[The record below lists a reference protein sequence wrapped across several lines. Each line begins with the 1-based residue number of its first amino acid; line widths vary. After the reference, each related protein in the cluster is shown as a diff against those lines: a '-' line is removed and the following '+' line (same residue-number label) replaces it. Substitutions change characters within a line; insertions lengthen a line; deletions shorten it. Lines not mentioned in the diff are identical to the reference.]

1 MDAAS
6 TRILVTNDD
15 GIHAP
20 GLRVL
25 ERIAGSL
32 SDDIWVVA
40 SETEQSASSHSLTL
54 TMPLR
59 VRRAAGR
66 RFAVSGTP
74 TDCVLIG
81 VNEILS
87 DRRPDLVLSGVN
99 AGGNLGEDVTYSG
112 TVAAAIEATLLKIPA
127 IALSQVR
134 RDGRPVRWRTAALHG
149 ADIVRRLVALSWPAE
164 VLLNVNFPDRPGG
177 RIAGIEAT
185 RTGRRKIG
193 EALDRGVDPRGNP
206 YVWVG
211 AQRDEDP
218 SIPGTDLFAVNA
230 GRISVTAL
238 HTDLTHRATT
248 RRLRRELA

>member
-1 MDAAS
+1 MDTAS

-32 SDDIWVVA
+32 SEDVWVVA

-59 VRRAAGR
+59 VRRAARR

-81 VNEILS
+81 VNEILA

-164 VLLNVNFPDRPGG
+164 VLLNVNFPRPPGRPDRRRRGDADGAAQDRRGARP
-177 RIAGIEAT
+177 RRRPA
-185 RTGRRKIG
+185 RQPLCLGRRP
-193 EALDRGVDPRGNP
+193 ARRRPRRSPAPTCSRSTPDGS
-206 YVWVG
+206 
-211 AQRDEDP
+211 R
-218 SIPGTDLFAVNA
+218 
-230 GRISVTAL
+230 
-238 HTDLTHRATT
+238 
-248 RRLRRELA
+248 